1 MNEQQSKEDAMIKKV
16 IILFLVTAFLNFMI
30 TPEFAFAQGS
40 FPQIDAGAVPDKS
53 TLLIGGLIVVGVIVL
68 TVLLISH
75 AKRSQDEQP
84 KDQAHDTKMSSELNL
99 DNQPLTQKSYE
110 TNYDDQLV
118 TQSGQLVLLKW

>member
-40 FPQIDAGAVPDKS
+40 FPQDINAVPDKS

-75 AKRSQDEQP
+75 AKRSKDEQP

>member
-1 MNEQQSKEDAMIKKV
+1 MNEQQSKEDTMIKKV

-40 FPQIDAGAVPDKS
+40 FPQIDAVPDKS
-53 TLLIGGLIVVGVIVL
+53 TMLIGGLIVVGVIVL
-68 TVLLISH
+68 AVLLISH
-75 AKRSQDEQP
+75 AKRSKDEQP
-84 KDQAHDTKMSSELNL
+84 KDQEHDTKMSSELNL

-110 TNYDDQLV
+110 TNYDDQLI

>member
-1 MNEQQSKEDAMIKKV
+1 MNEQQSKEDTMIKKV

-30 TPEFAFAQGS
+30 TPEFTSAQSS
-40 FPQIDAGAVPDKS
+40 FPQDINAVPDKS

-75 AKRSQDEQP
+75 AKRSKDEQP
-84 KDQAHDTKMSSELNL
+84 KDQAHDTKMSSELNS